1 MVAASG
7 DKITVI
13 TLGPQGTCHERAVQR
28 YLEFQGVDEYRIE
41 LITDFFVGLEMLRE
55 TPNAFLV
62 QCSAHPKVHEITEK
76 YWKEVFVVDTFIYP
90 TKHLVLL
97 SRRDVEVPRS
107 IGIVPATKGYVDLSP
122 WKKVIDVVSKPV
134 VGEGLLRGEYD
145 SGLTH
150 MEHFEEHSDELRLD
164 LDIGEIDTTWVVY
177 GREKRF
183 RGELIGIPS
192 AQLFGRG
199 GADAAKVPPVH
210 A

>member
-1 MVAASG
+1 MVAAPG

-13 TLGPQGTCHERAVQR
+13 TLGPEGTCHERAVRR

-55 TPNAFLV
+55 TPNGFLV

-76 YWKEVFVVDTFIYP
+76 YWQEVFVVDTFIYP

-97 SRRDVEVPRS
+97 SRRDVAEPRS
-107 IGIVPATKGYVDLSP
+107 LGIVPATKGYVDLSR
-122 WKKVIDVVSKPV
+122 WEEVVDVASKPI
-134 VGEGLLRGEYD
+134 VGEGLLRGDYD

-150 MEHFEEHSDELRLD
+150 MEHFEEHADELRLD

-177 GREKRF
+177 GTSKRF
-183 RGELIGIPS
+183 AGEVIGIPS
-192 AQLFGRG
+192 AELFRQP
-199 GADAAKVPPVH
+199 AQPALS
-210 A
+210 